1 MEVLTII
8 PSLSSIPVHGG
19 TTICLPADED
29 LGFFQV
35 RAVPSTVAM
44 NIHIQVYVWTQILIS
59 LRTDGS
65 ERKYMFTFIRNCQS
79 IFQSDFP
86 DFYEYD
92 TESEK

>member
-1 MEVLTII
+1 M
-8 PSLSSIPVHGG
+8 HAG

-35 RAVPSTVAM
+35 RAVTSTVAM
-44 NIHIQVYVWTQILIS
+44 NIHIQVSVWTYIFIS
-59 LRTDGS
+59 LRIDGS
-65 ERKYMFTFIRNCQS
+65 ERKYTFTFIRKCQS

-86 DFYEYD
+86 DFYEHD

>member
-44 NIHIQVYVWTQILIS
+44 NIHIQVYMWT
-59 LRTDGS
+59 
-65 ERKYMFTFIRNCQS
+65 
-79 IFQSDFP
+79 
-86 DFYEYD
+86 
-92 TESEK
+92 